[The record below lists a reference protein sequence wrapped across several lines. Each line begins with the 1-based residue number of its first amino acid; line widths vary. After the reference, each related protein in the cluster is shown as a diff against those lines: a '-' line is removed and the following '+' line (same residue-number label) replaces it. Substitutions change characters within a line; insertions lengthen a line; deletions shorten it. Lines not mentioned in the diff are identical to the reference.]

1 MSMTCYHEKMTVNEA
16 KLKRLDVKV
25 RGKDEMKQSHV
36 NCRTGQGKLQ
46 HRKEMDDCFMRTWYE
61 G

>member
-1 MSMTCYHEKMTVNEA
+1 MSMTCYYEKMTVKEA
-16 KLKRLDVKV
+16 KLKRLDVKF
-25 RGKDEMKQSHV
+25 GGNDGMSHA